1 MVKNKNHQNMFIR
14 YSENRVSLHEE
25 KLPRKVVPRRKLRGA
40 SHRAGPA
47 SRDWGKGQAQGSYS
61 TPGSPKCM
69 FFSHAKYIHSTL
81 TAPKVL
87 TFCSINSE
95 V

>member
-1 MVKNKNHQNMFIR
+1 MVKNKNHKNVFIR

-47 SRDWGKGQAQGSYS
+47 SRDWVKGQAQGSYRH
-61 TPGSPKCM
+61 C
-69 FFSHAKYIHSTL
+69 
-81 TAPKVL
+81 
-87 TFCSINSE
+87 
-95 V
+95 

>member
-1 MVKNKNHQNMFIR
+1 MNSQYIVVEGIHLVSNLNEESVVKNKNHKNVFIR

-47 SRDWGKGQAQGSYS
+47 SRDWVKGQAQGSYRH
-61 TPGSPKCM
+61 C
-69 FFSHAKYIHSTL
+69 
-81 TAPKVL
+81 
-87 TFCSINSE
+87 
-95 V
+95 